1 MSFLENKKL
10 CMQAQV
16 IFKINSIY
24 ENSNMIEINILEFK
38 MHDSYNRRVL
48 ALLGKREKR
57 VGQGEE
63 TSPSVTEG
71 NPLGQPRKKGK
82 AVPHDS
88 ENYQISLV

>member
-1 MSFLENKKL
+1 MSFLKNKKL

-48 ALLGKREKR
+48 ALLGE
-57 VGQGEE
+57 
-63 TSPSVTEG
+63 
-71 NPLGQPRKKGK
+71 KGK
-82 AVPHDS
+82 ARGAGGGFLPLCDRRES
-88 ENYQISLV
+88 FRATT